1 MDALSSHLNEGE
13 PFIRRCCFRV
23 KVSESSTGATG
34 IRASD
39 LNTAANILIVGFLGV
54 LALYY
59 LKVILLPLSVAII
72 LYMLILP
79 SEKYLFDKIKNPI
92 LVYGTMASI
101 AFLAAYAVSTLLYS
115 NLTIFIDEELPM
127 LQVKMDEKLQAFSE
141 YTFNGVELGS
151 ATSLVENAVTD
162 DRINDF
168 ATWLLKRVGSILSSS
183 LTVFVLLVF
192 LILEG
197 DSFPGRLKAAKPEL
211 FVKME
216 RIVGDSSDA
225 VNNYILVRFFISI
238 SQAVVC
244 AIIMLIFGIPGVLI
258 WAILYAIL
266 EWIPVIGATVATA
279 FPAIVGILVL
289 EPAFALIMIILLL
302 VNCGTFA
309 SFIEPRVAG
318 ERLGLSPMVLILSL
332 MGWGVL
338 WGPVGLITGPVLTV
352 VVRIILEESE
362 TTKPLAIMLSAQD
375 YPE

>member
-1 MDALSSHLNEGE
+1 
-13 PFIRRCCFRV
+13 
-23 KVSESSTGATG
+23 VSESSTGATG

-101 AFLAAYAVSTLLYS
+101 TFLAAYAISTLLYS
-115 NLTIFIDEELPM
+115 NLTIFIDDELPM
-127 LQVKMDEKLQAFSE
+127 LQVKMDEKLQTFSE

-151 ATSLVENAVTD
+151 ATSLIENAVTD
-162 DRINDF
+162 DRVNDF
-168 ATWLLKRVGSILSSS
+168 ATWLLRRVGSILSSS

-289 EPAFALIMIILLL
+289 EPVYALIMIILLL
-302 VNCGTFA
+302 VNCSTFA
-309 SFIEPRVAG
+309 SFIEPKVAG